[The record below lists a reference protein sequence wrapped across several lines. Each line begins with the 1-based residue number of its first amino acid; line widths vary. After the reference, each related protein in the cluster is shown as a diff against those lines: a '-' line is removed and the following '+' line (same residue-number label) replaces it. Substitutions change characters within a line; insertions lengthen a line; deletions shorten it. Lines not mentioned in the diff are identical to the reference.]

1 MSSLKIVPELRN
13 YRRRHVPFE
22 SPIDSNWRSR
32 SLTVSSGVGRTRV
45 NTLYVLDE
53 PATGLHSADEEKLN
67 TLLRNDEA
75 SAKDAGLISSLN
87 TNVYSSGAR

>member
-1 MSSLKIVPELRN
+1 MSSLKI
-13 YRRRHVPFE
+13 VPFE

-32 SLTVSSGVGRTRV
+32 SLTVSSGVGGTRI

-75 SAKDAGLISSLN
+75 STEGAGLICSRY
-87 TNVYSSGAR
+87 TNFYSSGAR

>member
-1 MSSLKIVPELRN
+1 MSSLKIVPL
-13 YRRRHVPFE
+13 E
-22 SPIDSNWRSR
+22 SPIDSNWRS
-32 SLTVSSGVGRTRV
+32 VSSGVGGTRI

-75 SAKDAGLISSLN
+75 STEGAGLICSRY
-87 TNVYSSGAR
+87 TNFYSSGAR